1 MRFPLLFGIALVAV
15 LPLGCREKP
24 VATTEA
30 IEFGPDD
37 WPWWRG
43 PNRDG
48 IADPKQQPPTSWS
61 ETKNVLWKMPIPG
74 RGHGSATVV
83 GEHVFLTAAEN
94 DRQVQSVL
102 CFDRATGKELWRTE
116 VHKGPFETKGNAK
129 ASHASATVACD
140 GKRVFVNFVNDGHVH
155 ASALDRKDG
164 AILWQTKVSNF
175 VMHQGYGPSPAIY
188 QGLVIISADHKG
200 GGKFAG
206 LDRATGKIV
215 WSIDRPKLPNYASPI
230 ILNVDGKDQL
240 ILIGCKLVTSLDPL
254 TGKKFWETAGSTEE
268 CVTSTV
274 TDGKH
279 VFSTGGYPDNHVAA
293 IVADGSGKVAW
304 QNTKRVYVPS
314 LLVYGKH
321 LYGVQDSAVATAT
334 CWDCATGKELWSG
347 RFGNVAFSSSPVL
360 VGDRIYAT
368 NEKGKTFIFKASP
381 EKFELEDENQLGDEA
396 FSTPTICG
404 SRIYIRVAKT
414 GADKK
419 RQEWLYCLGTK

>member
-1 MRFPLLFGIALVAV
+1 VRYFLLFGIALVAV

-30 IEFGPDD
+30 IELGPND

-48 IADPKQQPPTSWS
+48 VADPKQQPPTTWS
-61 ETKNVLWKMPIPG
+61 ETKNVIWKMPIPG
-74 RGHGSATVV
+74 RGHGSATIV
-83 GEHVFLTAAEN
+83 GEQVFLTAAEE

-102 CFDRATGKELWRTE
+102 CFERTTGKELWRTA
-116 VHKGPFETKGNAK
+116 VHTGGFPAKGNAK
-129 ASHASATVACD
+129 ASYASATVACD
-140 GKRVFVNFVNDGHVH
+140 GKRVFVNFANDGQVQ
-155 ASALDRKDG
+155 ATALDRTDG
-164 AILWQTKVSNF
+164 KILWQTKVADY
-175 VMHQGYGPSPAIY
+175 VLHQGYGPSPAVY
-188 QGLVIISADHKG
+188 QGLVIVSADHKG

-206 LDRATGKIV
+206 LDRATGKVV
-215 WSIDRPKLPNYASPI
+215 WSINRPKLPNYASPI

-254 TGKKFWETAGSTEE
+254 TGKKYWETAGSTEE

-304 QNTKRVYVPS
+304 TNTTRVYVPS
-314 LLVYGKH
+314 LLVHGKH
-321 LYGVQDSAVATAT
+321 LYGIQDAGFAT
-334 CWDCATGKELWSG
+334 CWNSATGKEVWSARLG
-347 RFGNVAFSSSPVL
+347 KAGFTSSPVL
-360 VGDRIYAT
+360 VGNRIFVT
-368 NEKGKTFIFKASP
+368 NEAGKTFIFKANS
-381 EKFELEDENQLGDEA
+381 EKFELEEENQLGDEV
-396 FSTPTICG
+396 FSTLTICG
-404 SRIYIRVAKT
+404 SRVYTRVAKV

>member
-1 MRFPLLFGIALVAV
+1 MRYFLLLGVAILAV
-15 LPLGCREKP
+15 VPLGCREKP

-48 IADPKQQPPTSWS
+48 VADPKQSPPTTWS

-83 GEHVFLTAAEN
+83 GEHVFLTAAEE
-94 DRQVQSVL
+94 DRQVHSVL
-102 CFDRATGKELWRTE
+102 CFERATGKELWRTA
-116 VHKGPFETKGNAK
+116 VHTGGFHAKGNNK
-129 ASHASATVACD
+129 ASFASATVACD
-140 GKRVFVNFVNDGHVH
+140 GKRVFVNFANDGHVQ
-155 ASALDRKDG
+155 ATALDRNDG
-164 AILWQTKVSNF
+164 KILWQTKVANY
-175 VMHQGYGPSPAIY
+175 VLHQGYGPSPAIY
-188 QGLVIISADHKG
+188 QGLLIVSADHKG

-254 TGKKFWETAGSTEE
+254 TGKKYWETAGSTEE

-293 IVADGSGKVAW
+293 IVADGSGKIAW
-304 QNTKRVYVPS
+304 AKTTRVYVPS
-314 LLVYGKH
+314 LLVHGKH
-321 LYGVQDSAVATAT
+321 LYGVQDAGFAT
-334 CWDCATGKELWSG
+334 CWDCATGKQVWSSRLG
-347 RFGNVAFSSSPVL
+347 KAEFTSSPVL
-360 VGDRIYAT
+360 VGNRIFVT
-368 NEKGKTFIFKASP
+368 NEAGTTFIFKANP
-381 EKFELEDENQLGDEA
+381 EKFELEDENQLGDET

-404 SRIYIRVAKT
+404 SRIYIRVAKN
-414 GADKK
+414 GPDKK